1 MISFWVILGLVV
13 LAIYLLFLINGQA
26 KDFMVHKRSNN
37 FIDFKTVELSNNED
51 FGSSDFFVD
60 RIGHKYQIKFFVPVI
75 FISLVSVLV
84 LGPLLTNFYY
94 GILLGLVISCAYS
107 FRIFFHLAQNFREE
121 LLSQIENIL
130 RQIRNHL
137 SSGASL
143 DYALNLVR
151 SQVLQI
157 KPIGKELNKYLKSIE
172 SNFFDAFPQWLYSL
186 KAKYQLADLGDSAQ
200 LLALEL
206 KYTNN
211 QEQAFLNA
219 INSLANR
226 IVTNKKNQ
234 NLIAITFL
242 SLDFMVLAFLAVI
255 FYVIPSFSL
264 GLENS
269 WWESSRR
276 ILVIF
281 ISGLILWFC
290 YLITIFIALRRLA

>member
-37 FIDFKTVELSNNED
+37 FIDFKTVE
-51 FGSSDFFVD
+51 
-60 RIGHKYQIKFFVPVI
+60 FFVPVI